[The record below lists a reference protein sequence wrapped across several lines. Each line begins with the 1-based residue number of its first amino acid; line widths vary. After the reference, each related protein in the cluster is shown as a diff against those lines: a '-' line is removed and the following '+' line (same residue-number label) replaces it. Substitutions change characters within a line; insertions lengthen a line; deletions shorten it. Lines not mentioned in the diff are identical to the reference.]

1 MRASESPVAQVA
13 RKMRASSLPRRATN
27 CPENIYVIT
36 ARAVWPNKTAANWAA
51 AAGKQPSIGKNWLR
65 GDVSEAGK
73 LAIIHLFD

>member
-1 MRASESPVAQVA
+1 MRTEESPVAFTA
-13 RKMRASSLPRRATN
+13 RKMRESPLPRRATDY
-27 CPENIYVIT
+27 PGNIYVVT
-36 ARAVWPNKTAANWAA
+36 ARAVWPKKTAENWAA